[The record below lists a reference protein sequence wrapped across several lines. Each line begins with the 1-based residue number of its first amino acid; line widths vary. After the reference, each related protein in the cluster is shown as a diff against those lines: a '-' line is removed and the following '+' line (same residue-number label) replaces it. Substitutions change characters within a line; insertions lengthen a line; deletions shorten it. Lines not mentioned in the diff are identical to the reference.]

1 MKFGA
6 IDIGTNSMR
15 LLIAD
20 YEDGRLLNREKF
32 VNTTRIGQGVDSEG
46 YIVQDAIER
55 NINALKEFSEI
66 AYERGCSD
74 LFCIGTSALR
84 DSKNG
89 LEFVDL
95 AKEKTGIDVEI
106 ISGEEESNLGFIGVL
121 EGLEHNEDILVIDI
135 GGGST
140 EFILGGIG
148 GIKFSKSE
156 NVGALRMTEK
166 FLTEDPICEKEF
178 EDMYKFI
185 SKAITETLN
194 KLKFKNIKSIVGIGG
209 TITSVSAMNQKLEV
223 YSMDKIHSSEIYQ
236 KELDIILQTLKKM
249 TLNDKKNIKGL
260 QAKRAD
266 IITAGVTILSII
278 MKNLEKQN
286 IIVSEYDNLEGLL
299 CQKAKKMS

>member
-15 LLIAD
+15 LLIAN

-46 YIVQDAIER
+46 YITKDAIER
-55 NINALKEFSEI
+55 NLNALKEFSDI
-66 AYERGCSD
+66 AVEKGCKSI
-74 LFCIGTSALR
+74 FCIGTSALR

-89 LEFVDL
+89 LEFVNL

-121 EGLEHNEDILVIDI
+121 EGLENNEDILVIDI

-140 EFILGGIG
+140 EFILGDVDE
-148 GIKFSKSE
+148 IKFSKSE

-166 FLTEDPICEKEF
+166 FLKEDPICEDEF

-185 SKAITETLN
+185 SETINKTLEKLN
-194 KLKFKNIKSIVGIGG
+194 GKDIKSIVGIGG
-209 TITSVSAMNQKLEV
+209 TITSVSAINQKLEV

-236 KELDIILQTLKKM
+236 KELDIILQNLKKM

-260 QAKRAD
+260 QAKRSD
-266 IITAGVTILSII
+266 IITAGVTILNII
-278 MKNLEKQN
+278 MKKLEKQN